1 MAGLVAAGIELVTG
15 SNDGRPS
22 RPFLTA
28 PLRRG
33 GIADALLDS
42 PALFRPTRGVRA
54 IEPPA
59 DLLERAA
66 GLLPVLPFDAAFSHV
81 TAAQLLGLPL
91 SYAVEEDERLHVT
104 MTLDTR
110 RMRRPGVVAHRA
122 LHPRRLVSVAG
133 LPVVAAADTWVDMGE
148 LVGRGK
154 PVGLDDLIVLGDAVA
169 TRINAIAP
177 MRGAL
182 AARVRPRGKVALL
195 EALTEIRWGAA
206 SPRETLTRLMLVRCG
221 LPEPL
226 LGRAVISPDG
236 HFLGV
241 ADLLWEEQ
249 RVVGEYQG
257 EEFHDG
263 EHERQRDAQRRSGF
277 ERRGAYS
284 VEEVWRRDL
293 STTLDRR
300 ACVLRFADALGVPTG
315 ALDLGN
321 AEPRFFSSHAMELA
335 IQRDMMRRS

>member
-1 MAGLVAAGIELVTG
+1 M
-15 SNDGRPS
+15 
-22 RPFLTA
+22 
-28 PLRRG
+28 
-33 GIADALLDS
+33 
-42 PALFRPTRGVRA
+42 
-54 IEPPA
+54 
-59 DLLERAA
+59 
-66 GLLPVLPFDAAFSHV
+66 
-81 TAAQLLGLPL
+81 
-91 SYAVEEDERLHVT
+91 EEDDRLHIT
-104 MTLDTR
+104 MRLDTR

-133 LPVVAAADTWVDMGE
+133 LPVVAPADTWVDMGE

-169 TRINAIAP
+169 TRLNKIHP
-177 MRGAL
+177 MRSAL
-182 AARVRPRGKVALL
+182 AARVRPRGKAALL

-221 LPEPL
+221 LPEPV
-226 LGRAVISPDG
+226 LGRAVISPGG

-257 EEFHDG
+257 EAFHDG
-263 EHERQRDAQRRSGF
+263 EEDRERDARRRSGF
-277 ERRGAYS
+277 ERRGGYR

-300 ACVLRFADALGVPTG
+300 ACVLRFADALGAPTNE
-315 ALDLGN
+315 LDLSK
-321 AEPRFFSSHAMELA
+321 ADPRFFSSHAMELA
-335 IQRDMMRRS
+335 IQRDTMRRR